1 MCVRLPSPGRRHPL
15 PGLVCTTLPAGCV
28 TALCACWRLL
38 LSCRAY
44 HERCVDPPLVL
55 ADIPED
61 EGWLCPACDTK
72 VGGAPRPRSHTVF
85 PLLFML
91 VNDGSAEKGRS
102 QRASSTTTLDTHL
115 RVPVVVVCCVQADI
129 LQQVNDFF
137 GCDYELDTKW
147 SDLFKEPAELQE
159 AMRMSRL
166 RSGSLPTSPRALGK
180 AGRQGGVGSL
190 EAAVAA
196 VMQQQQHWPASGGG
210 RKKQKQQVG
219 GGDMQRKPSATL
231 QQLHGDLADSD
242 SEDESYSEQES
253 GE

>member
-1 MCVRLPSPGRRHPL
+1 MMAPAKKIGHKGPAQPLTHTCVS
-15 PGLVCTTLPAGCV
+15 
-28 TALCACWRLL
+28 LL
-38 LSCRAY
+38 
-44 HERCVDPPLVL
+44 
-55 ADIPED
+55 
-61 EGWLCPACDTK
+61 WL
-72 VGGAPRPRSHTVF
+72 
-85 PLLFML
+85 
-91 VNDGSAEKGRS
+91 
-102 QRASSTTTLDTHL
+102 
-115 RVPVVVVCCVQADI
+115 CCVQADI
-129 LQQVNDFF
+129 IQQVNDFF

-147 SDLFKEPAELQE
+147 SDLFREPAELQE

-166 RSGSLPTSPRALGK
+166 RSGSLPTSPRAGK

-210 RKKQKQQVG
+210 RRKQKQQG
-219 GGDMQRKPSATL
+219 GGGGGMQRKPSATL